1 MRTAYRS
8 TARLEESSL
17 LNRRLAAL
25 IACSLAACGGGT
37 VSPIAE
43 ADYTAR
49 FSQAFCARLLACC
62 AGQSG
67 APTVAACESTW
78 SAFVQAGISQSHA
91 TGRVTYDSAAAGCEV
106 TNLLELSC
114 GALFAAQTLGAARC
128 GPLYVGTQA
137 NGAACSAQTGDEEC
151 KSMLCLSS
159 SGTCAPQGAIGKPC
173 PPISPMSSNEERFAL
188 CVAGSYVS
196 ISSAGTC
203 TCAATLPDGTA
214 CTPFDHS
221 CSSGY
226 CDGTAHACA
235 EPPLTLSA
243 GQCHQYF

>member
-1 MRTAYRS
+1 M
-8 TARLEESSL
+8 

-214 CTPFDHS
+214 CAPFDHS